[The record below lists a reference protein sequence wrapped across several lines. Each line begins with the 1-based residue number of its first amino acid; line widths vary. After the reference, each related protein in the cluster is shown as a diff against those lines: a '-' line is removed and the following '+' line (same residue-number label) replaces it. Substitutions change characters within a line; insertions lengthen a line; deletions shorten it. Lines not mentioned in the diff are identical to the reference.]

1 VQLGEQIAIRRSCSG
16 GPEHLLQ
23 APQRAL
29 IAIDELD
36 LDLMEAFDD
45 ALPLED
51 SDRVGHDLGAVDA
64 NALSLGSQTRDGA
77 DVSLAEVGNEKRQ
90 HRLGRASR
98 RPCLLELQ
106 SRGPLWQL
114 ELPEPCAVL
123 DAVPERDAVPRKHVV
138 RSVVVG
144 RDEGSLGKPLAA
156 QLGQLEPL
164 GRRQLDLA
172 LKGLFHHDERTARRP
187 QAALEPGHLFTC
199 ISIRLTCPTVRLALT
214 PRTSEFY
221 DLFAKAG
228 ANALE
233 VARLV
238 DRRFK
243 EYPNSSVTQEQVKAA
258 ETAGDSITRDL
269 IQLLN
274 TQYLTPFD
282 REDIYLLATELDDVV
297 DYLEEASD
305 LLGLYG
311 VELPTRHARQ
321 QCELI
326 VLAVVQLAAA
336 LDDLKGMR
344 HTQAALVELKRLED
358 EGDKVLR
365 DALASLFR
373 DDRID
378 PLIVIRWK
386 DIYEA
391 LERAL
396 DACETAANVVANIL
410 VKNS

>member
-1 VQLGEQIAIRRSCSG
+1 MY
-16 GPEHLLQ
+16 
-23 APQRAL
+23 
-29 IAIDELD
+29 LD
-36 LDLMEAFDD
+36 LVN
-45 ALPLED
+45 LPD
-51 SDRVGHDLGAVDA
+51 VRV
-64 NALSLGSQTRDGA
+64 
-77 DVSLAEVGNEKRQ
+77 
-90 HRLGRASR
+90 
-98 RPCLLELQ
+98 
-106 SRGPLWQL
+106 
-114 ELPEPCAVL
+114 
-123 DAVPERDAVPRKHVV
+123 
-138 RSVVVG
+138 
-144 RDEGSLGKPLAA
+144 
-156 QLGQLEPL
+156 
-164 GRRQLDLA
+164 
-172 LKGLFHHDERTARRP
+172 
-187 QAALEPGHLFTC
+187 
-199 ISIRLTCPTVRLALT
+199 ALT